1 MKKLTWLA
9 LAAVGLLAVAGS
21 AQADNVTI
29 NGAGASFPY
38 PIYSQWAHKYNS
50 LTGVKINYQSIGSGG
65 GIAQIKAKTV
75 NFGASDEPLKPEAL
89 AESGLCQFPMV
100 IGGVVL
106 VVNVPGVGPG
116 QLKLSGPVLGDI
128 FLGKINKWDD
138 PAIKSLNPDL
148 KLPSQAITVAHRTDG
163 SGTTFIFTSYLSMVS
178 PAWKEKVGA
187 GKSVNWPAA
196 GSIGGKGNEGVAGQ
210 VKNVSGAIGYVE
222 YAYALQNKM
231 AFTQLKN
238 KAGKFLSPSIEA
250 FSAAAANADWK
261 NAPGY
266 YLLLNDEP
274 GDQSW
279 PIAGATYILI
289 HKDQPDAAKAAVMLK
304 YFKWCYDHGDE
315 MAQKLDYVP
324 LPDNVVKM
332 VEDTWAKDVKA
343 GGQPIKY

>member
-1 MKKLTWLA
+1 MKKLTWLTA
-9 LAAVGLLAVAGS
+9 VVVGLMAVVGL
-21 AQADNVTI
+21 AQADDVTI

-75 NFGASDEPLKPEAL
+75 DFGGTDEPLKPEAL
-89 AESGLCQFPMV
+89 TESGLCQFPMV

-106 VVNVPGVGPG
+106 VVNIPGVGPG
-116 QLKLSGPVLGDI
+116 QLKLDGKTLGDI
-128 FLGKINKWDD
+128 FLGKITKWDD
-138 PAIKSLNPDL
+138 PAIKALNPQV

-163 SGTTFIFTSYLSMVS
+163 SGTTFIFTSYLAMVS
-178 PAWKEKVGA
+178 PDWKAKVGA

-238 KAGKFLSPSIEA
+238 KDGKFLAPSIET
-250 FSAAAANADWK
+250 FQAAAASADWK

-266 YLLLNDEP
+266 FLLLNNEP
-274 GDQSW
+274 GDNSW
-279 PIAGATYILI
+279 PICGATYILI
-289 HKDQPDAAKAAVMLK
+289 QKDQPDAAKAAAMLK
-304 YFKWCYDHGDE
+304 YFKWCFEHGGE
-315 MAQKLDYVP
+315 MATKLDYVP
-324 LPDNVVKM
+324 LPKNVVEM
-332 VEDTWAKDVKA
+332 VEATWAKDVKA
-343 GGQPIKY
+343 GGQPVKY